1 MLQGKTF
8 QRKMLHEIL
17 QLKLTYLLTN
27 MQCTT
32 HTKKAKKSGI
42 ISWFVSFVSKKMD
55 D

>member
-27 MQCTT
+27 LQCTT
-32 HTKKAKKSGI
+32 HTKK
-42 ISWFVSFVSKKMD
+42 SKKIRNYFMVREFCEQENG
-55 D
+55 